1 MAIANYD
8 YSKQIANLKNAQ
20 QKAATADLQATR
32 NQALS
37 NLNAEQQQNAANY
50 ATQRSTANAQNRLNA
65 RNFQEYLANT
75 GRANSGLGAQ
85 AAMQYNNNLNTSLN
99 NIYGAENAA
108 NADILRRRTD
118 AQNAYSTGLAK
129 ANADI
134 QANYIQSLIDA
145 RNARFDRDMKLA
157 SQKLAEKEFKESI
170 RQFNKNYDLQK
181 RNFSSGSGGGSSRG
195 GAYSGYS
202 GYGVDPFGDSQSKG
216 TTTHDV
222 YDMIK
227 EYGNNNNSLLGQY
240 AKLGTSLINKSK
252 IKNQPVK
259 ATKPKTNKTANKPKK
274 PKNEPTKL
282 KINVSQKQ
290 PALLSAKKK

>member
-50 ATQRSTANAQNRLNA
+50 ATQRSTANAQNRLAA

-85 AAMQYNNNLNTSLN
+85 ANMQYNNNLNTSLN
-99 NIYGAENAA
+99 SIYGAENAA

-181 RNFSSGSGGGSSRG
+181 RNFSSGSGGGGSRG
-195 GAYSGYS
+195 GAYKKSGGYS
-202 GYGVDPFGDSQSKG
+202 GYDIDPLTDGLVQASNKKKDIKVAKNKGGGKTYIDKSTISKNPNN
-216 TTTHDV
+216 THFSFSIND
-222 YDMIK
+222 K
-227 EYGNNNNSLLGQY
+227 NN
-240 AKLGTSLINKSK
+240 KKKT
-252 IKNQPVK
+252 
-259 ATKPKTNKTANKPKK
+259 TNKKTTKNNK
-274 PKNEPTKL
+274 TGVKL
-282 KINVSQKQ
+282 Q
-290 PALLSAKKK
+290 LLK

>member
-1 MAIANYD
+1 MAISNYD

-50 ATQRSTANAQNRLNA
+50 ATQRSTANAQNRLAA

-85 AAMQYNNNLNTSLN
+85 ANMQYNNNLNTSLN
-99 NIYGAENAA
+99 SIYGAENAA

-134 QANYIQSLIDA
+134 QANYIQSLIDE

-157 SQKLAEKEFKESI
+157 SQRLAEKEFKESI

-181 RNFSSGSGGGSSRG
+181 RNFSSGSGGGGSRT
-195 GAYSGYS
+195 GAYKIS
-202 GYGVDPFGDSQSKG
+202 DSP
-216 TTTHDV
+216 V
-222 YDMIK
+222 IK
-227 EYGNNNNSLLGQY
+227 KE
-240 AKLGTSLINKSK
+240 T
-252 IKNQPVK
+252 PVK
-259 ATKPKTNKTANKPKK
+259 QKTYKIPNAKSSSKEIKSTNKALAKTAGNGDRYVKYVK
-274 PKNEPTKL
+274 TKQGGIADQLWL
-282 KINVSQKQ
+282 KVAGKGNDIGLK
-290 PALLSAKKK
+290 